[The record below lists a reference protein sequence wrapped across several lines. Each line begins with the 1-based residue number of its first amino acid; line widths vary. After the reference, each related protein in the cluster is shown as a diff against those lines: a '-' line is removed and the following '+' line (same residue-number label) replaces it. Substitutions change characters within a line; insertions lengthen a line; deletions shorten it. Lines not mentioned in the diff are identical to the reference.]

1 MSNYNNRPKKECKLL
16 RIPKLYDFDR
26 IVNEYLAQGFEV
38 KHIHIPPYDR
48 IYNTIQ
54 EVFVYLEREV

>member
-1 MSNYNNRPKKECKLL
+1 MSYYTNRPQKECKLL
-16 RIPKLYDFDR
+16 RISKLYDFDR
-26 IVNEYLAQGFEV
+26 IVNEHLAQGFEV
-38 KHIHIPPYDR
+38 KNIHIPPYDR